1 MDKFKLYEADV
12 AAKEADTDTPA
23 KPAGVTEPKKKELD
37 KTIPTR
43 DMGEIYKKIEPFI
56 KRYAFNSFRNVQRI
70 NTGIMMLTFG
80 GSFAKL
86 ETGVLYELLDSKFN
100 DEFTIQKNR
109 YDSDSSTITMV
120 IF

>member
-1 MDKFKLYEADV
+1 
-12 AAKEADTDTPA
+12 
-23 KPAGVTEPKKKELD
+23 
-37 KTIPTR
+37 
-43 DMGEIYKKIEPFI
+43 MGEIYKKIEPYI